1 MEVYDMISNAEKI
14 QVIDGHLKQLSYE
27 KYNAEIKLEYNSIN
41 AELNDSEVA
50 NLTRV
55 LADVNAKIQMLETKK
70 TQLG

>member
-1 MEVYDMISNAEKI
+1 MISNAEKI